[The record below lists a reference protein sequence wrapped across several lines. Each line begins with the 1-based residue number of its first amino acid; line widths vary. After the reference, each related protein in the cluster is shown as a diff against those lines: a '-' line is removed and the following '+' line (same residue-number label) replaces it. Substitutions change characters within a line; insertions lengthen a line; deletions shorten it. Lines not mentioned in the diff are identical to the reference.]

1 MNAVPTPR
9 PTRSSQRPPLPY
21 PLGWFGALFYAPA
34 IRRIN
39 RKFDEGKGVV
49 TLDRPVI
56 SVGNLSVG
64 GTGKT
69 PMVMHLLR
77 TLADARV
84 RACVAMRGYAAR
96 DGHSDEADEL
106 SRAFP
111 NVPIVV
117 GSNRATSLISF
128 FGTRAGESVQCIVL
142 DDGFQHRQLAR
153 QLDIVLLDAT
163 RDPFRD
169 ELLPAGWLREP
180 VGSLR
185 RAHAIII
192 THAESAMAS
201 DVASLKQRVVDLHP
215 KAVVAVCRHAWRT
228 LAVVESGREREEP
241 VAWLGAKRAV
251 AACAIGN
258 PEPFIEGVNRAT
270 KGEVASIVLRDHDP
284 FERGT
289 VERVLRTLRDAR
301 AEALVVTDKDWSKL
315 RRWPAQTW
323 PCPVARAKLG
333 LAFDEGDAELGKL
346 ISRAAE
352 TEPA

>member
-1 MNAVPTPR
+1 MSAPPSPR
-9 PTRSSQRPPLPY
+9 LARRPPLPY
-21 PLGWFGALFYAPA
+21 PLGWFGALLYAPV

-39 RKFDEGKGVV
+39 RKFDAGRGVV

-69 PMVMHLLR
+69 PMVMFALR
-77 TLADARV
+77 TLLEANV
-84 RACVAMRGYAAR
+84 RPCVAMRGYAAV

-111 NVPIVV
+111 SVPIVV

-128 FGTRAGESVQCIVL
+128 FGTRAGEGVDCVVL

-153 QLDIVLLDAT
+153 QLDIVLVDGT

-185 RAHAIII
+185 RAQAVVI
-192 THAESAMAS
+192 THAESVLAS
-201 DVASLKQRVVDLHP
+201 DLQSLCQRVVDLSP
-215 KAVVAVCRHAWRT
+215 AATLATCRHAWASLTIFER
-228 LAVVESGREREEP
+228 GRDREEA
-241 VAWLGAKRAV
+241 VHWLAGKRVV

-258 PEPFIEGVNRAT
+258 PGPFLDSLRSAA
-270 KGEVASIVLRDHDP
+270 KGEVSSAVLRDHDP
-284 FERGT
+284 FARST
-289 VERVLRTLRDAR
+289 VERVLRMLRDAR
-301 AEALVVTDKDWSKL
+301 AEALVVTEKDWSKL
-315 RRWPAQTW
+315 RRWPAETW
-323 PCPVARAKLG
+323 PCPVVRAKLG
-333 LAFDEGDAELGKL
+333 LTFDSGEADLARL
-346 ISRAAE
+346 IVGASQAMPE
-352 TEPA
+352 